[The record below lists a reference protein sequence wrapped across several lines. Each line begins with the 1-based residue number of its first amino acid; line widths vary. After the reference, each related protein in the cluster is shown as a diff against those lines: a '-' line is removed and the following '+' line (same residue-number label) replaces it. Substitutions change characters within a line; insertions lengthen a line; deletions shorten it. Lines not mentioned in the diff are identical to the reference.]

1 MTKPCTL
8 AGGRMRCRVIM
19 VQGDEKPF
27 LTLIIYYNYYGII
40 RYIIYIISAPS
51 LRYKIDTKAL

>member
-1 MTKPCTL
+1 
-8 AGGRMRCRVIM
+8 MRCRVIM

-27 LTLIIYYNYYGII
+27 LILIIYYNYYGII

-51 LRYKIDTKAL
+51 LSYKIDTKRGIK